1 MRYATFGKARDDPE
15 CDLDY
20 VANEM
25 REATINI
32 ALSDSFGFGGKDAIL
47 AFKKID

>member
-1 MRYATFGKARDDPE
+1 MLLLGRPGARDYPE

-32 ALSDSFGFGGKDAIL
+32 ALPGSFGFGGKDAVL
-47 AFKKID
+47 VFKKID